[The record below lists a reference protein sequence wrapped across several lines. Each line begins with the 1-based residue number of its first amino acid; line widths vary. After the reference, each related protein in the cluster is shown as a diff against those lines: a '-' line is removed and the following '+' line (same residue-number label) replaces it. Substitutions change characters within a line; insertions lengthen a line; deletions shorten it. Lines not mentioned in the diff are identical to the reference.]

1 MYDPAGQNSE
11 DEIRECILR
20 EEVSLDQWW
29 EDLPKFLV
37 IATKEMPD
45 DAPPSH
51 IVTLNCLYHTFR
63 ILLYRPIFSWQPALA
78 NARLGTDR
86 NRLQECVSSATATV
100 AIFNVY
106 SISFGESFCTLSL
119 HYAVYIAAS
128 VFLLQAQ
135 ANPDDLQA
143 HRKLEFCIHALH
155 RASAV
160 NIVIGTALNSILSK
174 IQDAGIAVQVPSTP
188 ERSTV
193 ASSLSPSAVPALHD
207 LTLAS
212 DLRHG
217 GFDDI
222 DMTGLTGPQG
232 MLQPATSLEPVSV
245 RFTTEPQT

>member
-1 MYDPAGQNSE
+1 MQMCALSVIFNQILIHMYDPADQNSE
-11 DEIRECILR
+11 EEIQECILR
-20 EEVSLDQWW
+20 EELSLDQWW

-51 IVTLNCLYHTFR
+51 IVTLKYVILIPARMGNTDQSSCLYHTFR

-78 NARLGTDR
+78 NARLGTGR

-160 NIVIGTALNSILSK
+160 NIGRSI
-174 IQDAGIAVQVPSTP
+174 
-188 ERSTV
+188 
-193 ASSLSPSAVPALHD
+193 
-207 LTLAS
+207 
-212 DLRHG
+212 
-217 GFDDI
+217 F
-222 DMTGLTGPQG
+222 
-232 MLQPATSLEPVSV
+232 
-245 RFTTEPQT
+245 FC